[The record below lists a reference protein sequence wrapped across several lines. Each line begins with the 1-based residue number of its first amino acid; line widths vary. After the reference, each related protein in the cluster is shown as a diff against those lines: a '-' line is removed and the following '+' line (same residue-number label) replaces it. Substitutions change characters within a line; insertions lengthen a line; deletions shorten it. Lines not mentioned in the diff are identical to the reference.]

1 MTSRWRHEPI
11 GGPRRLEVGN
21 GGLIVLKDGPL
32 FLVQPADGRGPVHE
46 AGLYY
51 RDTRFLNGV
60 GWWIEHEPLVV
71 LSTAAYDANRAQVD
85 LTNPDMVIG
94 GQHVAAHSLHF
105 RMTFI
110 VADAL
115 YVRIRQLNFAQVPL
129 DVHLILR
136 LASDYHDIFEVRGV
150 VERTARGH
158 HEAPDARDNQL
169 TFTYHGL
176 DDHTRQTQVTFDR
189 APDHWVPGDNGAVDA
204 VFFETL
210 PPRVKRY
217 RYFTVRPMLLGQ
229 AAAPSGAEDRQ
240 PPSLE
245 SFARHFTLVALKQAR
260 AARDWSDQCTVI
272 ESDSRLYNN
281 MIQQATH
288 DMRALMTDYPE
299 GRIIDAGIPWYVAP
313 FGRDAAI
320 AGIET
325 LMLNPAIAADSIRF
339 LARLQGQAVNDWRD
353 EEPGKIPHEYR
364 QGELAQ
370 AGEIPHT
377 PYYGSIDSTLWW
389 IIALYETWRFTGD
402 MAFLRSLE
410 EPLAKAVEWMRS
422 YGDRDHDL
430 FLEYQRRAPLG
441 LVNQG
446 WKDSFDSVMDEAG
459 RLAKP
464 PIALVEVQ
472 GYAYYAWRAAAELFR
487 RLGRTDDALRCHNAA
502 RALKAAFLKTFV
514 KNHGPEIIY
523 ALDGAKQPIRAVTSN
538 EGHLLFTGILP
549 APTVRA
555 IIRRLLHPDMLSGYG
570 VRTLSQTM
578 PYYNPMS
585 YHNGSVWPH
594 DNAIIAWGLKRQ
606 GAVHELMTIS
616 HQLWEASQYFPSG
629 RLPELYCGFTRR
641 AGAGPVEYPVAC
653 NPQAWAAAVPFFL
666 LQLWLGI
673 SVRGHEV
680 HIQEPSLPPWINE
693 LYLDRLR
700 IAGGELT
707 LEFARGRG
715 VTFANVIRREGPI
728 EVIIEPVKRNGHV
741 PAR

>member
-1 MTSRWRHEPI
+1 
-11 GGPRRLEVGN
+11 VGN

-51 RDTRFLNGV
+51 RDTRFLNGMA
-60 GWWIEHEPLVV
+60 WWIDQEPMVV

-85 LTNPDMVIG
+85 LTNPDMMIG

-105 RMTFI
+105 RITLI
-110 VADAL
+110 VANEL
-115 YVRIRQLNFAQVPL
+115 YVRVRQLNFAQTPL
-129 DVHLILR
+129 NVHLILR
-136 LASDYHDIFEVRGV
+136 FAADYQDIFEVRGV
-150 VERTARGH
+150 IERTARGQ
-158 HEAPDARDNQL
+158 HEEPLTRDNQL

-176 DDHTRQTQVTFDR
+176 DDRMRQTYVAFDR
-189 APDHWVPGDNGAVDA
+189 PPDHWVHTERGTVDA
-204 VFFETL
+204 VFFESLT
-210 PPRVKRY
+210 PRVKSY
-217 RYFTVRPMLLGQ
+217 RYFTVRAQIYDEPVS
-229 AAAPSGAEDRQ
+229 AAATSVGES
-240 PPSLE
+240 PSLVAY
-245 SFARHFTLVALKQAR
+245 ARHFTLMALKQAR
-260 AARDWSDQCTVI
+260 AARDWAEECTVI
-272 ESDSRLYNN
+272 ESDSRLYNS
-281 MIQQATH
+281 MIRQATH
-288 DMRALMTDYPE
+288 DMRALLTDYPE

-313 FGRDAAI
+313 FGRDATI

-325 LMLNPAIAADSIRF
+325 LLLNPRIAQDSIRF

-353 EEPGKIPHEYR
+353 EEPGKILHEYR

-389 IIALYETWRFTGD
+389 IIALYETWRFTAD
-402 MAFLRSLE
+402 MSFLAELR
-410 EPLAKAVEWMRS
+410 EPLIHAVNWMRR

-446 WKDSFDSVMDEAG
+446 WKDSFDSVIDSAG

-487 RLGRTDDALRCHNAA
+487 RLGDNDEALRCQTAA
-502 RALKAAFLKTFV
+502 RQLKTAFLKTFV
-514 KNHGPEIIY
+514 KNHGPEVIY

-549 APTVRA
+549 APVTRA
-555 IIRRLLHPDMLSGYG
+555 IIRRLMHPDILSGYG

-616 HQLWEASQYFPSG
+616 HQLWEAAQYFPSG

-673 SVRGHEV
+673 TVRGHEV
-680 HIQEPSLPPWINE
+680 HIQEPALPPWINE
-693 LYLDRLR
+693 IYLDRLR
-700 IAGGELT
+700 IAGGELS

-728 EVIIEPVKRNGHV
+728 DVVIEPLKRPSHTPG
-741 PAR
+741 R